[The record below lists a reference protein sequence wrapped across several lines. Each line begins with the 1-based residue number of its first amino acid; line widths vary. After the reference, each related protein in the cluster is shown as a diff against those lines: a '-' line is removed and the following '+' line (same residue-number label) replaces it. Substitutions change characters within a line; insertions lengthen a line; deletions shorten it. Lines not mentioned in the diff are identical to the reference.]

1 MNDQAPHT
9 LIGSLPHLSVGE
21 ITAFVAL
28 IASVIAFWWLERAMI
43 KDQRIT
49 GDKDLALEISLVRF
63 VRWLLVLLM
72 GAMVCSCLY
81 YA

>member
-28 IASVIAFWWLERAMI
+28 IASVIALRWLEKALLN
-43 KDQRIT
+43 DQR
-49 GDKDLALEISLVRF
+49 LAGEGEREVEISLTRF

-72 GAMVCSCLY
+72 GVMAGVCAY
-81 YA
+81 YP